1 MNCRSSLASGDSGVP
16 SASTTGGATNSGV
29 INATK
34 ETSSTT
40 SECYLGTS
48 SISSQGGV
56 AMNPEVN
63 KPVVNPT
70 CDHQQNTTLSNFSTG
85 SNSFSSSHSTKSRS
99 SGSKNLNNYD
109 GGYSVGEDEFCFIMN
124 TKNNDPGAVKL
135 QQQQQSSEEVSS
147 KESEELAYVEKK
159 LQDIR
164 VDLKSTVGG
173 GAPEGFKLM
182 SSSICFAEPIYETIP
197 EMSEPESHDQVYS
210 LPHDR
215 SGH

>member
-1 MNCRSSLASGDSGVP
+1 
-16 SASTTGGATNSGV
+16 
-29 INATK
+29 
-34 ETSSTT
+34 
-40 SECYLGTS
+40 
-48 SISSQGGV
+48 
-56 AMNPEVN
+56 MNPEVN

-124 TKNNDPGAVKL
+124 TKNNDPAAVKL
-135 QQQQQSSEEVSS
+135 QQQSSEEVSS

-164 VDLKSTVGG
+164 VDLKPS